1 MYVAHTASLS
11 IFAGLWR
18 RKLLKVVLLVST
30 FRVDVEARRLLRG
43 DKGSHGVI
51 ADHLRGFPR
60 IWALVGEM
68 LG

>member
-1 MYVAHTASLS
+1 MCVAHTASLS
-11 IFAGLWR
+11 IFAGLC
-18 RKLLKVVLLVST
+18 RKLLEVELLVST
-30 FRVDVEARRLLRG
+30 FLVDVEVRRLLRG

-60 IWALVGEM
+60 LWALVGEM